1 LLFGPFLPKKAG
13 VIGAKRP
20 LFLLE
25 ILISLSLLSIL
36 LSFLFTSIARS
47 AEFETKI
54 DRARKELLER
64 QRLQTRLQDLFLS
77 AENSS
82 LYTKKLPGDEKESL
96 IAIFDNGIDPDPAF
110 SGKVIA
116 RVYLDVDRN
125 LSLAIWPHDP
135 SEKKNRTRLSWRN
148 EILLSEVDGFEFLFF
163 GKSIALPV
171 NAEFAWESLWPSNRN
186 KNPSMVR
193 LRVQQNGNP
202 LSYAFFFSSPEPLV
216 TYFDGGYR

>member
-1 LLFGPFLPKKAG
+1 M
-13 VIGAKRP
+13 
-20 LFLLE
+20 LE

-116 RVYLDVDRN
+116 RVYRDVDRN
-125 LSLAIWPHDP
+125 LSLAIWPHP
-135 SEKKNRTRLSWRN
+135 VKKKNGTSLPWRN
-148 EILLSEVDGFEFLFF
+148 EILLSDIDAFEFLFL
-163 GKSIALPV
+163 GKKAPDLPV
-171 NAEFAWESLWPSNRN
+171 NAEFAWESLWPSNR
-186 KNPSMVR
+186 KENPSMVR
-193 LRVQQNGNP
+193 LTIQQNGNP

-216 TYFDGGYR
+216 TYFKRGYR

>member
-1 LLFGPFLPKKAG
+1 M
-13 VIGAKRP
+13 
-20 LFLLE
+20 LE

-116 RVYLDVDRN
+116 RVYRDEDRN
-125 LSLAIWPHDP
+125 LSLAIWPHP
-135 SEKKNRTRLSWRN
+135 VKKMNRTSLPWRN
-148 EILLSEVDGFEFLFF
+148 EILIRDVDAFEFLFL
-163 GKSIALPV
+163 GEKAPALPV
-171 NAEFAWESLWPSNRN
+171 NAEFAWESLWPSNR
-186 KNPSMVR
+186 KENPSMVR
-193 LRVQQNGNP
+193 LRVQQNGHP

-216 TYFDGGYR
+216 TYFEGGYK